1 MPRKKIAAGIG
12 AVGSAPARF
21 FHPSKD
27 IRAKW
32 PNDHSKKRL
41 SGVIVLG
48 QGQLMINRK
57 LQKTYEVRI
66 PELDNSV
73 VYHIVRRNIRLD
85 VACPDPSNVFPE
97 EVAAAAPAPRPPGE
111 RGSHQNAQRNVG
123 RGATADELNELRQ
136 QGITIDESM
145 NSWLNKFCP
154 GFMCVPRKPHPLGKE
169 YHSIADGD
177 QGQRTLSLNSGGN
190 WPKAC
195 SNGLRH
201 A

>member
-66 PELDNSV
+66 PELDNGV

-97 EVAAAAPAPRPPGE
+97 EVAAAAPAPRLPDE
-111 RGSHQNAQRNVG
+111 RVSNQNAQRTQMNVG
-123 RGATADELNELRQ
+123 RGATADEVNALRQ
-136 QGITIDESM
+136 KGITVDNDDSVPENTTPSEATANGETICDGCSKII
-145 NSWLNKFCP
+145 SGFISRAP
-154 GFMCVPRKPHPLGKE
+154 GRGAPPRP
-169 YHSIADGD
+169 SA
-177 QGQRTLSLNSGGN
+177 
-190 WPKAC
+190 
-195 SNGLRH
+195 
-201 A
+201 